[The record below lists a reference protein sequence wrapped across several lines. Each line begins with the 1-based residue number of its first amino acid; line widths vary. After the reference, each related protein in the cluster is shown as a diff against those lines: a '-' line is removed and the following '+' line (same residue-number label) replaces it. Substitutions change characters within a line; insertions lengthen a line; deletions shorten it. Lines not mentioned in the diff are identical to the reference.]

1 MHEGLAARSTARPAF
16 NSRVTTTTHVRKVSR
31 GTTPVRTYV
40 RASMA
45 WTTLCRAVLS
55 GGRSPGRA
63 CQRPRAV
70 TGRGTG
76 TGTGS
81 PLSGY

>member
-31 GTTPVRTYV
+31 GTTPVRTYE
-40 RASMA
+40 RSA
-45 WTTLCRAVLS
+45 AVLS

-76 TGTGS
+76 TGTGTGS